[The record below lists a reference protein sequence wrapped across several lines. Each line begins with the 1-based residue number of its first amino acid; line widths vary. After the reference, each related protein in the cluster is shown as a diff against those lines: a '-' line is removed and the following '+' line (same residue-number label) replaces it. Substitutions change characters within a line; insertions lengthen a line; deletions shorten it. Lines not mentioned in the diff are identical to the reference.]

1 MRVVTILAALAVVVP
16 ASAIT
21 ACKNVGEGKVEVDKP
36 VVGIKRDTVNVP
48 TIEVSTK
55 KDTVTTP
62 RVTTKKTEV
71 SVPDVK
77 VHTP

>member
-1 MRVVTILAALAVVVP
+1 MRVVVILAAFGAVV
-16 ASAIT
+16 AANAT
-21 ACKNVGEGKVEVDKP
+21 MACKNVGEGKVEVDKP
-36 VVGIKRDTVNVP
+36 VVGIKKDTINVP

-62 RVTTKKTEV
+62 TVTTKKTEV
-71 SVPDVK
+71 SVPKVK

>member
-1 MRVVTILAALAVVVP
+1 MRVVAILAALAVTAQ
-16 ASAIT
+16 ASTIT
-21 ACKNVGEGKVEVDKP
+21 ACKNVGDGKVEIDKP

-48 TIEVSTK
+48 TIKVSTK

-62 RVTTKKTEV
+62 TVTTKKTEV